1 MILIRYL
8 ECSEQKKK
16 ASVSNM
22 ENTAATTARISGIE
36 SSRQTQ
42 FEGVTVSMG
51 FVWSLQDTV
60 LRLERNQQDFIKQ
73 LDHTNSLAAEYH
85 ETAVMYQRKYDTALH
100 EMNDLKSKHAREIA
114 ELFDR
119 LNRAEEETRKEKAL
133 KEEHAQRIECLEQ
146 QVADLVNEK
155 NEREEQEQEQEQEM
169 SPVSVASPSPREQQR
184 PQPIQSFN
192 RCYSESEEDGVQDE
206 GAYYHDGDTESDGE
220 YYDYENQECDCYECR
235 EIYADADNNANTNT
249 NTCQCDECRS
259 SQSSQTYEYD
269 ADGKL
274 VPVCY
279 QSDNG
284 DNYE

>member
-22 ENTAATTARISGIE
+22 ENTTATTARISGIE

-42 FEGVTVSMG
+42 FEGVTVSIG

-60 LRLERNQQDFIKQ
+60 LRLEQNQQDFIKQ
-73 LDHTNSLAAEYH
+73 LDHANSLSTEYH
-85 ETAVMYQRKYDTALH
+85 ETAVMYQRKYDTVLH
-100 EMNDLKSKHAREIA
+100 EMNDLKHQHAREIA

-119 LNRAEEETRKEKAL
+119 LNSAEEETRKEKAL
-133 KEEHAQRIECLEQ
+133 KEEHAQQI
-146 QVADLVNEK
+146 ADLVTEK
-155 NEREEQEQEQEQEM
+155 NEREEQEQEQEM

-192 RCYSESEEDGVQDE
+192 TCYSESEDEDQDE
-206 GAYYHDGDTESDGE
+206 GEGDTESDGE
-220 YYDYENQECDCYECR
+220 YYYNEECQCLECR
-235 EIYADADNNANTNT
+235 EMYAANNANTNT
-249 NTCQCDECRS
+249 DLCQCDECRS

-269 ADGKL
+269 ADGNA

-284 DNYE
+284 DN

>member
-16 ASVSNM
+16 ATVSNM
-22 ENTAATTARISGIE
+22 ENIAATTTTARISGIE

-42 FEGVTVSMG
+42 FEGVTVSTG
-51 FVWSLQDTV
+51 FIWSLQDTV

-73 LDHTNSLAAEYH
+73 LDHANSLAAEYH

-100 EMNDLKSKHAREIA
+100 EMNDLKSQHAREIA

-155 NEREEQEQEQEQEM
+155 NEREEQEQEEQM

-192 RCYSESEEDGVQDE
+192 RCYSESEDEDQ

-220 YYDYENQECDCYECR
+220 YYDYENQECDCWECR
-235 EIYADADNNANTNT
+235 EIYAANDANTNT
-249 NTCQCDECRS
+249 KTCPCDECCS
-259 SQSSQTYEYD
+259 SQSSQVYEYD

-274 VPVCY
+274 VPVRY

-284 DNYE
+284 DDYE

>member
-16 ASVSNM
+16 TSNM
-22 ENTAATTARISGIE
+22 ENTAQISGIE

-73 LDHTNSLAAEYH
+73 LDHANSLAAEYH
-85 ETAVMYQRKYDTALH
+85 ETAVMYQRKYDTVLH
-100 EMNDLKSKHAREIA
+100 EMNDLKHQHAREIA

-119 LNRAEEETRKEKAL
+119 LNSAEEETRKEKAL
-133 KEEHAQRIECLEQ
+133 KEEDAQRIECLEQ
-146 QVADLVNEK
+146 QVADLVTEK
-155 NEREEQEQEQEQEM
+155 NEREEQEM

-192 RCYSESEEDGVQDE
+192 TCYSESEEDE

-220 YYDYENQECDCYECR
+220 YYYNEECQCLECR
-235 EIYADADNNANTNT
+235 EMYAANNDL
-249 NTCQCDECRS
+249 CQCDECRS

-269 ADGKL
+269 ADGNA
-274 VPVCY
+274 VQVCY
-279 QSDNG
+279 QPDNGDNG

>member
-22 ENTAATTARISGIE
+22 ENTATTTARISGIE

-73 LDHTNSLAAEYH
+73 LDHANSLAAEYH
-85 ETAVMYQRKYDTALH
+85 ETAVMYQRKYDTVLH
-100 EMNDLKSKHAREIA
+100 EMNDLKHQHAREIA

-119 LNRAEEETRKEKAL
+119 LNSAEEETRKEKAL
-133 KEEHAQRIECLEQ
+133 KEEDAQRIECLEQ
-146 QVADLVNEK
+146 QVADLVTEK
-155 NEREEQEQEQEQEM
+155 NEREEQEM

-192 RCYSESEEDGVQDE
+192 TCYSESEEDE

-220 YYDYENQECDCYECR
+220 YYYNEECQCLECR
-235 EIYADADNNANTNT
+235 EMYAANNDL
-249 NTCQCDECRS
+249 CQCDECRS

-269 ADGKL
+269 ADGNA

-284 DNYE
+284 DN

>member
-1 MILIRYL
+1 MK
-8 ECSEQKKK
+8 QKKK

-22 ENTAATTARISGIE
+22 ENATTARISGIE

-51 FVWSLQDTV
+51 FVWSLQDTI

-73 LDHTNSLAAEYH
+73 LDHANSLAAEYH
-85 ETAVMYQRKYDTALH
+85 ETAVMYQKKYDAALH
-100 EMNDLKSKHAREIA
+100 EMNDLKHQHAREIA
-114 ELFDR
+114 ELFER
-119 LNRAEEETRKEKAL
+119 LNRAEEETRDERAL
-133 KEEHAQRIECLEQ
+133 KEEYTQQIEGLKQLLAECE
-146 QVADLVNEK
+146 ARNHCE
-155 NEREEQEQEQEQEM
+155 EEEEEQM

-192 RCYSESEEDGVQDE
+192 TCYSESEEDE

-220 YYDYENQECDCYECR
+220 YYDYENQECQCLECR
-235 EIYADADNNANTNT
+235 EMYADAANNANAN
-249 NTCQCDECRS
+249 NDLCQCDECRY

-284 DNYE
+284 DNGDNYE

>member
-22 ENTAATTARISGIE
+22 ENTATTTARISGIE

-73 LDHTNSLAAEYH
+73 LDHANSLAAEYH
-85 ETAVMYQRKYDTALH
+85 ETAVMYQRKYDTVLH
-100 EMNDLKSKHAREIA
+100 EMNDLKHQHAREIS

-119 LNRAEEETRKEKAL
+119 LNSAEEETRKEKAL
-133 KEEHAQRIECLEQ
+133 KEEDAQQIELLKQ
-146 QVADLVNEK
+146 QVADLVTEK
-155 NEREEQEQEQEQEM
+155 NEREEREEQM

-192 RCYSESEEDGVQDE
+192 TCYSESEEDE

-220 YYDYENQECDCYECR
+220 YYYNEECQCLECR
-235 EIYADADNNANTNT
+235 EMYADTANNANAN
-249 NTCQCDECRS
+249 NDLCQCDECRS

-269 ADGKL
+269 ADGNT

-284 DNYE
+284 DN

>member
-1 MILIRYL
+1 M
-8 ECSEQKKK
+8 QTKKK
-16 ASVSNM
+16 TSNM
-22 ENTAATTARISGIE
+22 ENTAQISGIE

-73 LDHTNSLAAEYH
+73 LDHANSLAAEHH
-85 ETAVMYQRKYDTALH
+85 ETAVMYQRKYDTVLH
-100 EMNDLKSKHAREIA
+100 EMNDLKTQHAREIA

-119 LNRAEEETRKEKAL
+119 LNGAEEETRKEKAL
-133 KEEHAQRIECLEQ
+133 KEEDAQQIELLKQ

-155 NEREEQEQEQEQEM
+155 NEREEQEEQEEQM
-169 SPVSVASPSPREQQR
+169 SPVSVASPSPSPREQQR
-184 PQPIQSFN
+184 PPIQSFN
-192 RCYSESEEDGVQDE
+192 RCYSESEEDE

-220 YYDYENQECDCYECR
+220 YYDYENQECQCLECR
-235 EIYADADNNANTNT
+235 EMYADAANNANANA
-249 NTCQCDECRS
+249 NNDLCQCDECHS

-284 DNYE
+284 DNGDNGDN

>member
-1 MILIRYL
+1 
-8 ECSEQKKK
+8 
-16 ASVSNM
+16 M
-22 ENTAATTARISGIE
+22 ENAATARISGIE

-42 FEGVTVSMG
+42 FEGVTVSTG
-51 FVWSLQDTV
+51 FVWHLQDTV

-73 LDHTNSLAAEYH
+73 LDHANSLAAEYH
-85 ETAVMYQRKYDTALH
+85 ETAVMYQKKYDAALH
-100 EMNDLKSKHAREIA
+100 EMNDLKNQHAREIA
-114 ELFDR
+114 ELFER
-119 LNRAEEETRKEKAL
+119 LNRAEEETRDERAL
-133 KEEHAQRIECLEQ
+133 KEEYTQQIEGLKQ

-155 NEREEQEQEQEQEM
+155 NEREEEEEEEQM
-169 SPVSVASPSPREQQR
+169 SPVSVASPSPREQPQQQQR

-192 RCYSESEEDGVQDE
+192 TCYSESEEDE

-220 YYDYENQECDCYECR
+220 YYYNEECQCLECR
-235 EIYADADNNANTNT
+235 EMYAANNANANA
-249 NTCQCDECRS
+249 NNDLCQCDECRS

-284 DNYE
+284 DN

>member
-16 ASVSNM
+16 TSVSNM
-22 ENTAATTARISGIE
+22 ENIATTARISGIE

-73 LDHTNSLAAEYH
+73 LDHANSLAAENH
-85 ETAVMYQRKYDTALH
+85 ETAVMYQKKYDAALH
-100 EMNDLKSKHAREIA
+100 EMNDLKHQHAREIA
-114 ELFDR
+114 ELFER
-119 LNRAEEETRKEKAL
+119 LNRAEEETRDERAL
-133 KEEHAQRIECLEQ
+133 KEEYAQQIEGLKQ
-146 QVADLVNEK
+146 QLADLVTEK
-155 NEREEQEQEQEQEM
+155 NEREEQEEQM

-192 RCYSESEEDGVQDE
+192 TCYSESEEDE

-220 YYDYENQECDCYECR
+220 YYYNEECQCLECR
-235 EIYADADNNANTNT
+235 EYYAANNANTN
-249 NTCQCDECRS
+249 NDLCQCDECCS

-284 DNYE
+284 DNGDNGDN

>member
-22 ENTAATTARISGIE
+22 ENTATTARISGIE

-73 LDHTNSLAAEYH
+73 LDHANSLAAEYH
-85 ETAVMYQRKYDTALH
+85 ETAVMYQRKYDTVLH
-100 EMNDLKSKHAREIA
+100 EMNDLKHQHAREIA

-119 LNRAEEETRKEKAL
+119 LNGAEEETRKEKAL
-133 KEEHAQRIECLEQ
+133 KEEDAQQIELLKQ

-155 NEREEQEQEQEQEM
+155 NEREEQEQEM

-192 RCYSESEEDGVQDE
+192 TCYSESEDEDQDE

-220 YYDYENQECDCYECR
+220 YYYNEECQCLECR
-235 EIYADADNNANTNT
+235 EMYADAANNANNDL
-249 NTCQCDECRS
+249 CQCDECRS

-284 DNYE
+284 DN

>member
-1 MILIRYL
+1 
-8 ECSEQKKK
+8 
-16 ASVSNM
+16 
-22 ENTAATTARISGIE
+22 
-36 SSRQTQ
+36 
-42 FEGVTVSMG
+42 MG
-51 FVWSLQDTV
+51 FVRSLQDTI

-73 LDHTNSLAAEYH
+73 LDHANSLAAEYH

-100 EMNDLKSKHAREIA
+100 EMNDLKSQHAHEIA

-155 NEREEQEQEQEQEM
+155 NEREAREAREADEDQDQHQEYNEDEEQEEQM

-192 RCYSESEEDGVQDE
+192 RCYSESEEDEYQ

-220 YYDYENQECDCYECR
+220 YYDYENQECDCWECR
-235 EIYADADNNANTNT
+235 EIYAANDANTNT
-249 NTCQCDECRS
+249 KTCLCDECCS
-259 SQSSQTYEYD
+259 SQSSQVYEYD

-274 VPVCY
+274 VPVRY

-284 DNYE
+284 DDYE

>member
-22 ENTAATTARISGIE
+22 ENTATTARISGIE

-42 FEGVTVSMG
+42 FEGVTVSTG

-73 LDHTNSLAAEYH
+73 LDHANSLAAEYH
-85 ETAVMYQRKYDTALH
+85 ETAVMYQRKYDTVLH
-100 EMNDLKSKHAREIA
+100 EMNDLKHQHAREIA

-119 LNRAEEETRKEKAL
+119 LNSSEEETRKEKAL
-133 KEEHAQRIECLEQ
+133 KEEDAQQIELLKQ
-146 QVADLVNEK
+146 QVADLVTEK
-155 NEREEQEQEQEQEM
+155 NEREEQEEQM

-192 RCYSESEEDGVQDE
+192 TCYSESEEDE
-206 GAYYHDGDTESDGE
+206 RAYYHDGDTESDGE
-220 YYDYENQECDCYECR
+220 YYYNEECQCLECR
-235 EIYADADNNANTNT
+235 EMYAANNANNDL
-249 NTCQCDECRS
+249 CQCDECRS

-284 DNYE
+284 DNGDDYE

>member
-8 ECSEQKKK
+8 ECSKQKKK

-22 ENTAATTARISGIE
+22 EHATTARISGIE

-42 FEGVTVSMG
+42 FEGVTVSAG
-51 FVWSLQDTV
+51 FIWSLQDTI

-73 LDHTNSLAAEYH
+73 LDHANSLAAEYH
-85 ETAVMYQRKYDTALH
+85 ETAVMYQKKYDAALH
-100 EMNDLKSKHAREIA
+100 EMNDLKHQHIREIA
-114 ELFDR
+114 ELAEK
-119 LNRAEEETRKEKAL
+119 LSIAEEKTRDERAL
-133 KEEHAQRIECLEQ
+133 KEEYTRQIEDLKQMLAECEAWRQDDDEDKEQ
-146 QVADLVNEK
+146 
-155 NEREEQEQEQEQEM
+155 M

-192 RCYSESEEDGVQDE
+192 TCYSESEDEDE

-220 YYDYENQECDCYECR
+220 YYDYENQECQCLECR
-235 EIYADADNNANTNT
+235 EMYADAANNANAN
-249 NTCQCDECRS
+249 NDLCQCDECRY

-284 DNYE
+284 DNGDDYE

>member
-22 ENTAATTARISGIE
+22 ENTATTARISGIE

-73 LDHTNSLAAEYH
+73 LDHANSLAAEYH
-85 ETAVMYQRKYDTALH
+85 ETAVMYQRKYDTVLH
-100 EMNDLKSKHAREIA
+100 EMNDLKHQHAREIA

-119 LNRAEEETRKEKAL
+119 LNSAEEETRKEKAL
-133 KEEHAQRIECLEQ
+133 KEEDAQQIELLKQ
-146 QVADLVNEK
+146 QVADLVTEK
-155 NEREEQEQEQEQEM
+155 NEREEQM

-192 RCYSESEEDGVQDE
+192 TCYSESEDEDQDE

-220 YYDYENQECDCYECR
+220 YYYNEECQCLECR
-235 EIYADADNNANTNT
+235 EMYADADNNANNDI
-249 NTCQCDECRS
+249 CQCDECRS

-284 DNYE
+284 DNGDN

>member
-22 ENTAATTARISGIE
+22 ENTATTTARISGIE

-73 LDHTNSLAAEYH
+73 LDHANSLAAEYH
-85 ETAVMYQRKYDTALH
+85 ETAVMYQRKYDTVLH
-100 EMNDLKSKHAREIA
+100 EMNDLKHQHAREIA

-119 LNRAEEETRKEKAL
+119 LNSAEEETRKEKAL
-133 KEEHAQRIECLEQ
+133 KEEDAQQIELLKQ
-146 QVADLVNEK
+146 QVADLVTEK
-155 NEREEQEQEQEQEM
+155 NEREEQM

-192 RCYSESEEDGVQDE
+192 TCYSESEDEDQDE

-220 YYDYENQECDCYECR
+220 YYYNEECQCLECR
-235 EIYADADNNANTNT
+235 EMYADADNNANNDI
-249 NTCQCDECRS
+249 CQCDECRS

-284 DNYE
+284 DNGDN

>member
-22 ENTAATTARISGIE
+22 ENTATTARISGIE

-51 FVWSLQDTV
+51 FVCSLQDTV

-85 ETAVMYQRKYDTALH
+85 ETAVMYQKKYDAALH
-100 EMNDLKSKHAREIA
+100 EMNDLKNQHAREIA
-114 ELFDR
+114 ELFER
-119 LNRAEEETRKEKAL
+119 LNRAEEETRDERAL
-133 KEEHAQRIECLEQ
+133 KEEYAQQIEGLKQ
-146 QVADLVNEK
+146 QLADLVTEK
-155 NEREEQEQEQEQEM
+155 NECEEQEQEQEM

-192 RCYSESEEDGVQDE
+192 TCYSESEEDE

-235 EIYADADNNANTNT
+235 EIYADADNNANND
-249 NTCQCDECRS
+249 TCQCDECRS

-284 DNYE
+284 DNGDNGDNYE

>member
-73 LDHTNSLAAEYH
+73 LDHANSLAAEYH
-85 ETAVMYQRKYDTALH
+85 ETAVMYQRKYDTVLH
-100 EMNDLKSKHAREIA
+100 EMNDLKHQHAREIA

-119 LNRAEEETRKEKAL
+119 LNSAEEETRKEKAL
-133 KEEHAQRIECLEQ
+133 KEEDAQQIELLKQ
-146 QVADLVNEK
+146 QVADLVTEK
-155 NEREEQEQEQEQEM
+155 NEREEQEQEM

-192 RCYSESEEDGVQDE
+192 TCYSESEEDE

-220 YYDYENQECDCYECR
+220 YYYNEECQCLECR
-235 EIYADADNNANTNT
+235 EMYAANNANNDL
-249 NTCQCDECRS
+249 CPCDECRS

-269 ADGKL
+269 ADGNT

-279 QSDNG
+279 QPDNG
-284 DNYE
+284 DNGDN

>member
-16 ASVSNM
+16 ATVSNM

-73 LDHTNSLAAEYH
+73 LDHANSLAAEYH
-85 ETAVMYQRKYDTALH
+85 ETAVMYQRKYDTVLH
-100 EMNDLKSKHAREIA
+100 EMNDLKRQHAREIA

-133 KEEHAQRIECLEQ
+133 KEEDAQQIELLKQ
-146 QVADLVNEK
+146 QVADLVTEK
-155 NEREEQEQEQEQEM
+155 NEREEQEQEM

-192 RCYSESEEDGVQDE
+192 TCYSESEEDE

-220 YYDYENQECDCYECR
+220 YYYNEECQCLECR
-235 EIYADADNNANTNT
+235 EMYAANNANNDL
-249 NTCQCDECRS
+249 CQCDECRS

-269 ADGKL
+269 ADGNT

-284 DNYE
+284 DN

>member
-1 MILIRYL
+1 M
-8 ECSEQKKK
+8 QWNKTNK

-22 ENTAATTARISGIE
+22 ETATTARISGIE

-73 LDHTNSLAAEYH
+73 LDHANSLAAENH
-85 ETAVMYQRKYDTALH
+85 ETAVMYQKKYDAALH
-100 EMNDLKSKHAREIA
+100 EMNDLKHQHAREIA
-114 ELFDR
+114 ELFER
-119 LNRAEEETRKEKAL
+119 LNRAEEETRDERAL
-133 KEEHAQRIECLEQ
+133 KEEYAQQI
-146 QVADLVNEK
+146 ADLVNEK
-155 NEREEQEQEQEQEM
+155 NEREEQEQEM

-192 RCYSESEEDGVQDE
+192 TCYSESEEDE

-220 YYDYENQECDCYECR
+220 YYYNEECQCLECR
-235 EIYADADNNANTNT
+235 EYYAANNANTN
-249 NTCQCDECRS
+249 NDLCQCDECCS

-284 DNYE
+284 DNGDN

>member
-22 ENTAATTARISGIE
+22 ENTATTARISGIE

-42 FEGVTVSMG
+42 FEGVTVSAG
-51 FVWSLQDTV
+51 FIWSLQDTI

-73 LDHTNSLAAEYH
+73 LDHANSLAAEYH
-85 ETAVMYQRKYDTALH
+85 ETAVMYQKKYDAALH
-100 EMNDLKSKHAREIA
+100 EMNDLKHQHIREIA
-114 ELFDR
+114 ELAEK
-119 LNRAEEETRKEKAL
+119 LSIAEEETRDERAL
-133 KEEHAQRIECLEQ
+133 KEEYTQQIEGLKQLLAECEARNHCEEEDKEQ
-146 QVADLVNEK
+146 
-155 NEREEQEQEQEQEM
+155 M
-169 SPVSVASPSPREQQR
+169 SPVSVASPSPREQREQR
-184 PQPIQSFN
+184 PPVQSFN
-192 RCYSESEEDGVQDE
+192 TCYSESEEDE

-220 YYDYENQECDCYECR
+220 YYDYENQECQCLECR
-235 EIYADADNNANTNT
+235 EMYADAANNANAN
-249 NTCQCDECRS
+249 NDLCQCDECRY

-279 QSDNG
+279 QSVNGDNG
-284 DNYE
+284 DDYE

>member
-51 FVWSLQDTV
+51 FVLSLQDTV

-73 LDHTNSLAAEYH
+73 LDHANSLAAEYH
-85 ETAVMYQRKYDTALH
+85 ETAVMYQRKYDTVLH

-119 LNRAEEETRKEKAL
+119 LNSAEEETRKEKAL
-133 KEEHAQRIECLEQ
+133 KEEDAQQIELLKQ
-146 QVADLVNEK
+146 QVADLVTEK
-155 NEREEQEQEQEQEM
+155 NEREEREEQM

-192 RCYSESEEDGVQDE
+192 TCYSESEEDE

-220 YYDYENQECDCYECR
+220 YYYNEECQCLECR
-235 EIYADADNNANTNT
+235 EMYAANNANNDL
-249 NTCQCDECRS
+249 CPCDECRS

-269 ADGKL
+269 ADGNT

-279 QSDNG
+279 QPDNG
-284 DNYE
+284 DNGDN

>member
-1 MILIRYL
+1 MILIHYL
-8 ECSEQKKK
+8 DCSEQKKK

-22 ENTAATTARISGIE
+22 ENTAPTTARISGIE

-73 LDHTNSLAAEYH
+73 LDHANSLAAEHH
-85 ETAVMYQRKYDTALH
+85 ETAVMYQRKYDTVLH
-100 EMNDLKSKHAREIA
+100 EMNDLKTQHAREIA

-119 LNRAEEETRKEKAL
+119 LNGAEEETRKEKAL
-133 KEEHAQRIECLEQ
+133 KEEDAQQIELLKQ

-155 NEREEQEQEQEQEM
+155 NEREEQEEQEEQM
-169 SPVSVASPSPREQQR
+169 SPVSVASPSPSPREQQR
-184 PQPIQSFN
+184 PPIQSFN
-192 RCYSESEEDGVQDE
+192 RCYSESEEDE

-220 YYDYENQECDCYECR
+220 YYDYENQECQCLECR
-235 EIYADADNNANTNT
+235 EMYAANNTNANNDL
-249 NTCQCDECRS
+249 CQCDECHS

-269 ADGKL
+269 ADGNA

-279 QSDNG
+279 QSGNGDNGGNG

>member
-22 ENTAATTARISGIE
+22 ENIATTARISGIE

-73 LDHTNSLAAEYH
+73 LDHANSIAAEYH
-85 ETAVMYQRKYDTALH
+85 ETAVMYQRKYDGALH
-100 EMNDLKSKHAREIA
+100 EMNDLKHQHAREIA

-119 LNRAEEETRKEKAL
+119 LNSAEEETRKEKAL
-133 KEEHAQRIECLEQ
+133 KEEHAQQIKCLEQ

-155 NEREEQEQEQEQEM
+155 NEREEQEEQM

-192 RCYSESEEDGVQDE
+192 RCYSESEEDE

-220 YYDYENQECDCYECR
+220 YYYNEECQCWACR
-235 EIYADADNNANTNT
+235 EMYAANDANTNANTNM
-249 NTCQCDECRS
+249 CPCDECCS

-284 DNYE
+284 DNGDDYE

>member
-16 ASVSNM
+16 ATVSNM
-22 ENTAATTARISGIE
+22 ENTARISGIE

-73 LDHTNSLAAEYH
+73 LDHANSIAAEYH
-85 ETAVMYQRKYDTALH
+85 ETAVMYQRKYDTVLH
-100 EMNDLKSKHAREIA
+100 EMNDLKHQHAREIA

-119 LNRAEEETRKEKAL
+119 LNSAEEETRKEKAL

-155 NEREEQEQEQEQEM
+155 NEREEQEQEM

-192 RCYSESEEDGVQDE
+192 RCYSESEEDEDEDE

-220 YYDYENQECDCYECR
+220 YYYNEECQCLECR
-235 EIYADADNNANTNT
+235 EMYAANNANTNA
-249 NTCQCDECRS
+249 NNDLCQCDECCS
-259 SQSSQTYEYD
+259 SQSSQIYEYD

-284 DNYE
+284 DNGDDYE

>member
-22 ENTAATTARISGIE
+22 ENTATTARISGIE

-73 LDHTNSLAAEYH
+73 LDHANSLATENH
-85 ETAVMYQRKYDTALH
+85 ETAVMYQKKYDTVLH
-100 EMNDLKSKHAREIA
+100 EMNDLKHQHAREIA
-114 ELFDR
+114 ELFER
-119 LNRAEEETRKEKAL
+119 LNRAEEETRDERAL
-133 KEEHAQRIECLEQ
+133 KEEYAQQI
-146 QVADLVNEK
+146 ADLVTEK
-155 NEREEQEQEQEQEM
+155 NEREEQM

-192 RCYSESEEDGVQDE
+192 TCYSESEEDE

-220 YYDYENQECDCYECR
+220 YYYNEECQCLECR
-235 EIYADADNNANTNT
+235 EYYAANTAST
-249 NTCQCDECRS
+249 DLCQCDECRS

-284 DNYE
+284 DNGDNGDN

>member
-1 MILIRYL
+1 
-8 ECSEQKKK
+8 
-16 ASVSNM
+16 M
-22 ENTAATTARISGIE
+22 ENTATTARISGIE

-73 LDHTNSLAAEYH
+73 LDYANSLSTEYH
-85 ETAVMYQRKYDTALH
+85 ETAVMYQRKYDGVLH
-100 EMNDLKSKHAREIA
+100 EMNDLKRQHAREIA

-119 LNRAEEETRKEKAL
+119 LNGAEEETRKEKAL

-146 QVADLVNEK
+146 QIADLVTEK
-155 NEREEQEQEQEQEM
+155 NEREEEEQEQEM

-192 RCYSESEEDGVQDE
+192 TCYSESEEDQDE
-206 GAYYHDGDTESDGE
+206 GEGDTESDGE
-220 YYDYENQECDCYECR
+220 YYYNEECQCLECR
-235 EIYADADNNANTNT
+235 EMYAANNANTNT
-249 NTCQCDECRS
+249 DLCQCDECCS

-284 DNYE
+284 DNGDDYE

>member
-1 MILIRYL
+1 MQW
-8 ECSEQKKK
+8 SKKK

-22 ENTAATTARISGIE
+22 EYSDNTARISGIE
-36 SSRQTQ
+36 STRKTQ

-73 LDHTNSLAAEYH
+73 LDHANSLTAEYH
-85 ETAVMYQRKYDTALH
+85 ETAVMYQRKYDTVLH

-119 LNRAEEETRKEKAL
+119 LNSAEEETRKEKAL

-155 NEREEQEQEQEQEM
+155 NEREEQEQEQEM

-184 PQPIQSFN
+184 SQPIQSFN

-220 YYDYENQECDCYECR
+220 YYDNEECQCLECR
-235 EIYADADNNANTNT
+235 EMYAANNDL
-249 NTCQCDECRS
+249 CQCDECRS

-284 DNYE
+284 DNGDN

>member
-22 ENTAATTARISGIE
+22 ENTATTARISGIE

-42 FEGVTVSMG
+42 FEGVTVSTG

-73 LDHTNSLAAEYH
+73 LDHANSLAAEYH
-85 ETAVMYQRKYDTALH
+85 ETAVMYQRKYDTVLH
-100 EMNDLKSKHAREIA
+100 EMNDLKHQHAREIA

-119 LNRAEEETRKEKAL
+119 LNSSEEETRKEKAL
-133 KEEHAQRIECLEQ
+133 KEEDAQQIELLKQ
-146 QVADLVNEK
+146 QVADLVTEK
-155 NEREEQEQEQEQEM
+155 NEREEQEEQM

-192 RCYSESEEDGVQDE
+192 TCYSESEEDE

-220 YYDYENQECDCYECR
+220 YYYNEECQCLECR
-235 EIYADADNNANTNT
+235 EMYAANNANNDL
-249 NTCQCDECRS
+249 CQCDECRS

-284 DNYE
+284 DNGDDYE

>member
-8 ECSEQKKK
+8 ECSKQKKK
-16 ASVSNM
+16 ATVSNM
-22 ENTAATTARISGIE
+22 ENTATTARISGIE

-73 LDHTNSLAAEYH
+73 LDHANSIAAENH
-85 ETAVMYQRKYDTALH
+85 ETAVMYQKKYDAALH
-100 EMNDLKSKHAREIA
+100 EMNDLKHQHAREIA
-114 ELFDR
+114 ELFER
-119 LNRAEEETRKEKAL
+119 LNRAEEETRDERAL
-133 KEEHAQRIECLEQ
+133 KEEYAQQIEGLKQ
-146 QVADLVNEK
+146 QLAECEARQQDDD
-155 NEREEQEQEQEQEM
+155 EEQEQM

-192 RCYSESEEDGVQDE
+192 TCYSESEEDEGEYEDEDE
-206 GAYYHDGDTESDGE
+206 GEGE
-220 YYDYENQECDCYECR
+220 YYYNEECQCLECR
-235 EIYADADNNANTNT
+235 EYYAANNANTN
-249 NTCQCDECRS
+249 NDLCQCDECRS

-284 DNYE
+284 DNGDN

>member
-73 LDHTNSLAAEYH
+73 LDHANSLAAEYH
-85 ETAVMYQRKYDTALH
+85 ETVVMYQRKYDTVLH
-100 EMNDLKSKHAREIA
+100 EMNDLKHQHAREIA

-119 LNRAEEETRKEKAL
+119 LNSAEEETRKEKAL
-133 KEEHAQRIECLEQ
+133 KEEDAQQIELLKQ
-146 QVADLVNEK
+146 QVADLVTEK
-155 NEREEQEQEQEQEM
+155 NEREEREEQM

-192 RCYSESEEDGVQDE
+192 TCYSESEDEDQDE

-220 YYDYENQECDCYECR
+220 YYYNEECQCLECR
-235 EIYADADNNANTNT
+235 EMYADADNNANAN
-249 NTCQCDECRS
+249 NDLCQCDECRS

-284 DNYE
+284 DNGDN

>member
-22 ENTAATTARISGIE
+22 ENTANTARISGIE

-42 FEGVTVSMG
+42 FEGVTVSTG
-51 FVWSLQDTV
+51 FIWSLQDTV

-73 LDHTNSLAAEYH
+73 LDYANSLAAENH
-85 ETAVMYQRKYDTALH
+85 ETAVMYQKKYDAALH
-100 EMNDLKSKHAREIA
+100 EMNDLKHQHAREIA
-114 ELFDR
+114 ELFER
-119 LNRAEEETRKEKAL
+119 LNRAEEETRDERAL
-133 KEEHAQRIECLEQ
+133 KEEYAQQIEGLKQQLAECEARQQDDDEDKEQ
-146 QVADLVNEK
+146 
-155 NEREEQEQEQEQEM
+155 M

-192 RCYSESEEDGVQDE
+192 TCYSESEEDE

-220 YYDYENQECDCYECR
+220 YYYNEECQCLECR
-235 EIYADADNNANTNT
+235 EMYAANNANAN
-249 NTCQCDECRS
+249 NDLCQCDECRS

-284 DNYE
+284 DNGDN